1 MSLIKLRL
9 DISHLLSTREDN
21 NFSVFSAHNFAK
33 KINPQFEPLQISAQ
47 VIKSDLLTTSE
58 SGQFILNIHN

>member
-47 VIKSDLLTTSE
+47 VIKIRPSLTT
-58 SGQFILNIHN
+58 